1 MFIITC
7 FIVEYL
13 SRRGLG
19 AAAAI
24 VREQRGAPRVS
35 GGCGMPSAELFSKC
49 CTPHFMESRMGVG
62 LGGDWGVVGWGT
74 VRLHGQPCRQTELNS
89 THSCINGSL

>member
-49 CTPHFMESRMGVG
+49 CTPHFMESRRGGVG
-62 LGGDWGVVGWGT
+62 LGGLGVIGGWLGGGLYGCT
-74 VRLHGQPCRQTELNS
+74 ASRAGRRS
-89 THSCINGSL
+89 

>member
-19 AAAAI
+19 SAAAI
-24 VREQRGAPRVS
+24 VREQRRAPRLS
-35 GGCGMPSAELFSKC
+35 GGCGIPSAELFSKC
-49 CTPHFMESRMGVG
+49 CTKHFMESQGAEEGCVG
-62 LGGDWGVVGWGT
+62 GLRVIGRFGGRGCTPVPAVQAD
-74 VRLHGQPCRQTELNS
+74 RAKFISFLY
-89 THSCINGSL
+89 

>member
-49 CTPHFMESRMGVG
+49 CTPHFMESRRGGGIGGV
-62 LGGDWGVVGWGT
+62 GGDWGVVGWGT
-74 VRLHGQPCRQTELNS
+74 VRLHG
-89 THSCINGSL
+89 

>member
-19 AAAAI
+19 AAVAI

-35 GGCGMPSAELFSKC
+35 GECGMPSAELFSKC
-49 CTPHFMESRMGVG
+49 CTPHFMESRGEG
-62 LGGDWGVVGWGT
+62 ACWGFESDWGAWGLYGCT
-74 VRLHGQPCRQTELNS
+74 ASRAGRRS
-89 THSCINGSL
+89 